1 MKKPFKYTI
10 ICNKTGEIVELTNIT
25 PLLHQLQT
33 WEEVGEGVSELTQT
47 KTAYMDIRYE
57 AKLRLFN
64 YLTFTKNGLKVPK
77 YRPFSGTQIGI
88 STPILNF

>member
-1 MKKPFKYTI
+1 MEKPFKYTI
-10 ICNKTGEIVELTNIT
+10 ICNKTGEIVELTNIA

-33 WEEVGEGVSELTQT
+33 WEGVGEGVSELTQT
-47 KTAYMDIRYE
+47 KTAYIDVRYE

-64 YLTFTKNGLKVPK
+64 YITFTKNGLQVPK
-77 YRPFSGTQIGI
+77 YRPFADTQIGI